1 MYSMDAKE
9 FLLEYAALKME
20 AINHSKRIIKAFN
33 DTQIPATHLCEG
45 SRRTLGSKDRQEN
58 ATIRYTETK
67 DRLQPQIDAN
77 KAKMRQIEDAISSMT
92 DGLER
97 EVLRL
102 RYIDVNSWKPVPWRE
117 VAIELYGDDEEKDLK
132 RVQRL
137 HQEALKSLTAV
148 LEDM

>member
-33 DTQIPATHLCEG
+33 DTQIPATYLYED
-45 SRRTLGSKDRQEN
+45 SRRALGSKDRKEN
-58 ATIRYTETK
+58 VTIRYIETK
-67 DRLQPQIDAN
+67 DYLQPQIDAN
-77 KAKMRQIEDAISSMT
+77 IAKMRQIEDAISNMT

-102 RYIDVNSWKPVPWRE
+102 RYIDVGGWKPVPWRE
-117 VAIELYGDDEEKDLK
+117 VAMELYGDDEEKDLK

-137 HQEALKSLTAV
+137 HREALKSFGKIL
-148 LEDM
+148 DS